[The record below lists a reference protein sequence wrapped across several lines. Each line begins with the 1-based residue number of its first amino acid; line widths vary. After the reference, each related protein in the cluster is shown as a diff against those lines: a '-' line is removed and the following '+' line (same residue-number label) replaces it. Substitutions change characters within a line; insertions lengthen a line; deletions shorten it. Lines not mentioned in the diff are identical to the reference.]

1 MSLTHKFLNF
11 VVKKLNALQGKGW
24 GSSTTRQEVSQI
36 LKKLPTP
43 EVVVDVGGNKGDWTG
58 AILEACKPKAAYV
71 LEPATSNQ
79 KILTD
84 RFRGEKNVCIVPYAL
99 SNCDGTAALYS
110 DSDGSGLASLH
121 QRQLDHL
128 NIPHEKIEEVNTIR
142 FKTLL
147 DQYSI
152 QKINILKLDIE
163 GHELMVLKAIDDS
176 SRNQIDLIQF
186 EFGGCNIDSRTYF
199 RDFWYLLHD
208 NFVFYRI
215 TPIGLTAIPRYRVGD
230 EVFTTT
236 NYVCVN
242 RAIDGR

>member
-1 MSLTHKFLNF
+1 MSFAQKSLNR
-11 VVKKLNALQGKGW
+11 VIGKLNSLQGKGW
-24 GSSTTRQEVSQI
+24 GSSTTKQEVFQI
-36 LKKLPTP
+36 LKKHPNP
-43 EVVVDVGGNKGDWTG
+43 EVVIDVGGNKGDWTA
-58 AILEACKPKAAYV
+58 AILEGCKPKAVYV

-84 RFRGEKNVCIVPYAL
+84 RFRDAKNVHIVPYAL
-99 SNCDGTAALYS
+99 SDREGTAALYA

-128 NIPHEKIEEVNTIR
+128 NIPHEKIEEISTIR
-142 FKTLL
+142 FETLL
-147 DQYSI
+147 ERYSVG
-152 QKINILKLDIE
+152 KINILKLDIE
-163 GHELMVLKAIDDS
+163 GHEFMVLKAIDEA

-199 RDFWYLLHD
+199 QDFWYLLHD
-208 NFVFYRI
+208 HFVFYRI
-215 TPIGLTAIPRYRVGD
+215 TPLGLTLVPQYRELD

-242 RAIDGR
+242 RQIDGR

>member
-36 LKKLPTP
+36 LKKLPSP
-43 EVVVDVGGNKGDWTG
+43 EVVVDVGGNKGDWTA
-58 AILEACKPKAAYV
+58 AIFEACKPKAAYV

-84 RFRGEKNVCIVPYAL
+84 RFRGEKNIYIVPYAL
-99 SNCDGTAALYS
+99 SKCDGTAALYS

-128 NIPHEKIEEVNTIR
+128 NIPHEKVEEVKTIR

-215 TPIGLTAIPRYRVGD
+215 TPLGLTAIPRYRVGD

-236 NYVCVN
+236 NYICVN